1 MEKSEGHLSVQVGVL
16 RPWWWS
22 RVGQLQ
28 FPATLLQMCHEEW
41 RPMGLQH
48 VCANFMRIVNSPV
61 LYMSKFFP
69 IRIATDAYVR
79 YVSKCT
85 MSLITV
91 WSCLCC
97 WTLVIHEGLFR
108 LHVHGLHID
117 CTRQCHGSHPANGRS
132 STCSHIWQMH
142 VLSPLDSTSILYR
155 HVVCLRLCC
164 ACSFFPFETQTHCTN
179 LHRLSRKRVSLG
191 ISRLLSLAIVDKEH
205 IAIGSEADAGRDS
218 MQWHVYVLVF
228 SHGALRKI
236 WRIGV
241 GLETTWVWE
250 EHSLWWSTIRS
261 KQLSFVNNYNWIQHG
276 LGVDK
281 HCSNAERERERRE
294 RERESS

>member
-69 IRIATDAYVR
+69 IRTATDAYVR

-164 ACSFFPFETQTHCTN
+164 ACSFFPFETPDSLHKFASLVKEAGEFGHQPTAVAGNCWQRAHCHWFWGRRWEGLDAMTCICFSFFPRGSPKN
-179 LHRLSRKRVSLG
+179 LKNRSWVRDYMSMRG
-191 ISRLLSLAIVDKEH
+191 TLAV
-205 IAIGSEADAGRDS
+205 
-218 MQWHVYVLVF
+218 M
-228 SHGALRKI
+228 
-236 WRIGV
+236 
-241 GLETTWVWE
+241 
-250 EHSLWWSTIRS
+250 
-261 KQLSFVNNYNWIQHG
+261 
-276 LGVDK
+276 K
-281 HCSNAERERERRE
+281 HNS
-294 RERESS
+294 